1 MCSVAL
7 KYAGEA
13 TRMVT
18 MAGTAGAVGAV
29 GVTVGAEAV
38 GVAVT
43 EAAVA
48 AAVAWMVTAL
58 VVEIT
63 KSEAALVEV
72 VIAMAALAA

>member
-1 MCSVAL
+1 M
-7 KYAGEA
+7 
-13 TRMVT
+13 
-18 MAGTAGAVGAV
+18 